1 MVVMKLY
8 TTAAVAIVLLV
19 LTAPQIAETQ
29 TTEAAEVLASSKFRI
44 AAAPNYEGAW
54 WIYNV
59 LNDKIIGYAKW
70 DIVNR
75 RYTLF
80 DLKGGYGGF
89 MQATVGDPRYQHY
102 QQFLWYDPDNR
113 YKGVFHLTLGGRPAT
128 PDENPYGEL
137 GGVMLPYAI
146 GNIPPPLPEYKP
158 FTSPLE
164 KYGFE

>member
-1 MVVMKLY
+1 MKLD
-8 TTAAVAIVLLV
+8 TAAAVAIVLFV
-19 LTAPQIAETQ
+19 LIVPQTGTSQ

-44 AAAPNYEGAW
+44 APAPNYEGGW

-70 DIVNR
+70 DVVNR

-80 DLKGGYGGF
+80 DLAGGYGGF
-89 MQATVGDPRYQHY
+89 MQATVGDRHHEHY
-102 QQFLWYDPDNR
+102 QQYLWYDRHNR
-113 YKGVFHLTLGGRPAT
+113 YKGVFQLTLGGRPAT
-128 PDENPYGEL
+128 SDENPYGEL
-137 GGVMLPYAI
+137 GGVMLPYTS

-164 KYGFE
+164 MYGLE